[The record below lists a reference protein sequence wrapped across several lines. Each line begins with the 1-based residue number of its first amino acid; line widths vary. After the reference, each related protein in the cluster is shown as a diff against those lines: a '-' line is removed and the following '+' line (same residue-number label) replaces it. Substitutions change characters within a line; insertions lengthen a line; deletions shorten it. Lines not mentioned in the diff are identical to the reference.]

1 MVASLQRHCTKSG
14 GGLYINSTCFYV
26 GSTRKFR
33 AKFRN
38 REPDVLASRAAFD
51 LDEHPELYPRA
62 GAFVSALEKFCV
74 RFIVPPATIIV
85 SSSIQLNNRNRIG
98 SPFITYRCHELLPA
112 HTYRG
117 MRPDWSSSLHLQA
130 MALNSASAD
139 SNTTTGCSCL
149 SRRKHDEGNINMGE

>member
-1 MVASLQRHCTKSG
+1 MIASLRRHCTKSG
-14 GGLYINSTCFYV
+14 GGLYIDSTCFYV
-26 GSTRKFR
+26 DITRKFR

-51 LDEHPELYPRA
+51 LDEHQLYPRS

-85 SSSIQLNNRNRIG
+85 SSSIQLNNRIG
-98 SPFITYRCHELLPA
+98 RPFITYRCHELLPA

-117 MRPDWSSSLHLQA
+117 MRPNWSSSLHLQA